1 MIVRIVRMTFHADAV
16 EDFLVL
22 FDAAAPNI
30 RAFDGCRHLELWREA
45 GLAHVMTS
53 YSHWTQPEALERYR
67 QSVLFKETWS
77 KAKPLFGARPV
88 ATSWHVLRTVQ
99 P

>member
-1 MIVRIVRMTFHADAV
+1 MVIRIVRITLRPEAV

-22 FDAAAPNI
+22 FDAAAPKI
-30 RAFDGCRHLELWREA
+30 RAFDGCRHLELWRET

-53 YSHWTQPEALERYR
+53 YSHWTQPIALDRYR
-67 QSVLFKETWS
+67 QSVLFKETWA
-77 KAKPLFGARPV
+77 KAKPLFGARPE
-88 ATSWHVLRTVQ
+88 ATSWHVLRTVE